1 MQRYM
6 FRSLNIILKSISNQ
20 LKLKKYFI
28 YDKIKKIWINHIDET
43 IQQNTQ
49 IVNFNNN
56 VIIIQTTTPTWKTE
70 LGFQKTELLKIIND
84 NLKMSKPIKDIRF
97 I

>member
-6 FRSLNIILKSISNQ
+6 FRSLSNVLKSISHQ
-20 LKLKKYFI
+20 HRLKKYFI
-28 YDKIKKIWINHIDET
+28 YDKIKKIWSNHIDET